1 MGAGSEG
8 CHPRLMPGT
17 QSGVRLGLGG
27 RKHNDAKAAKA
38 AKAQRINPS
47 VDPTG
52 FTDRPVLP
60 KKSAN
65 DPRIGAVPAGTPED
79 SRVAQAPGP
88 PATPTQPFS
97 PAPEGQRIRPAG
109 AHRGDEMDAGSGG
122 CHPRLMSGTPSGV
135 RWGLCRRKSRSRAAQ
150 APGNAAI
157 IGSAFLSDPRY
168 PRYPR
173 SEFSWDLTADSA
185 DGADEETRSLAVEPL
200 SPEDSNRECCAAPLP
215 TCLVGL
221 KSPVQPLTVTSKL

>member
-1 MGAGSEG
+1 MEFALTTRELPQSRQGRRMVAGRRKPPGPGQPHTIPPAPRGVSDSPRRGSQEGDGMGAGSEG
-8 CHPRLMPGT
+8 CHPRLMSGT
-17 QSGVRLGLGG
+17 PSGVRLGLGG

-135 RWGLCRRKSRSRAAQ
+135 RWGLGRRKSRQ
-150 APGNAAI
+150 
-157 IGSAFLSDPRY
+157 
-168 PRYPR
+168 
-173 SEFSWDLTADSA
+173 
-185 DGADEETRSLAVEPL
+185 
-200 SPEDSNRECCAAPLP
+200 
-215 TCLVGL
+215 
-221 KSPVQPLTVTSKL
+221 